1 MGGNVGNGGFRMGGA
16 GGFGGHGIGSA
27 GGFGG
32 HGIGS
37 AGGLNGSQMGGVSEL
52 LSNQGSSPMRG
63 AGAGGLRSRSMDEP
77 RSGAYGCKGSRAGSS
92 FGVASIEFHSQ
103 TESELE
109 VGCESL
115 SEGEGRIK
123 VRVSD

>member
-1 MGGNVGNGGFRMGGA
+1 MGGNVGNDGFRMGG
-16 GGFGGHGIGSA
+16 A

-63 AGAGGLRSRSMDEP
+63 AGAGDLRSRSMDEP

>member
-1 MGGNVGNGGFRMGGA
+1 MGGNVGNGGFQMGGA
-16 GGFGGHGIGSA
+16 GGFGGPGMGRA
-27 GGFGG
+27 GALDDF
-32 HGIGS
+32 
-37 AGGLNGSQMGGVSEL
+37 QMGGVSQL
-52 LSNQGSSPMRG
+52 LSNYGSSPMRG
-63 AGAGGLRSRSMDEP
+63 AGTGGLRSRSMDEP
-77 RSGAYGCKGSRAGSS
+77 RSGACGYRGSRAGSS